1 MVGLFPSPIFPS
13 HFFSLSRYR
22 MSEVLDLLS
31 SELDENQIRE
41 IARHLDADESQTEAA
56 IAAALP
62 TLISAI
68 GRHSETEQGAA
79 MISQQVQGIGSGSLG
94 DLLGGLLGGQ
104 QRSGGSNRGSTPP
117 AFPTG
122 NQTKPAA
129 KYEDILPDGFDA
141 PKQSS
146 RPSATNTEMGFNA
159 DRLPPQEQSSSLDR
173 ALGPGNELPS
183 SAGSS
188 RSGTS
193 PTDFSSS
200 SIDDVLGKALG
211 NKKNRVEESIGRS
224 SGLDLKKIGPLIA
237 ILGPLVFGAMKAQ
250 ANNRSSGNSRSMNPG
265 DLTEMMRGERNS
277 VEKRPGGSMIGKMLD
292 QDGDGDFDLSD
303 IIKLGMRFLLPRR

>member
-1 MVGLFPSPIFPS
+1 
-13 HFFSLSRYR
+13 

-31 SELDENQIRE
+31 SELDEKQIRE
-41 IARHLDADESQTEAA
+41 IAKHLDADESQTEAA

-79 MISQQVQGIGSGSLG
+79 MISQQMQGIGGGSLG

-104 QRSGGSNRGSTPP
+104 QRSGGSNRGSAPS
-117 AFPTG
+117 ALPTG
-122 NQTKPAA
+122 NQSKPAA
-129 KYEDILPDGFDA
+129 KYEDILPDGFEEQ
-141 PKQSS
+141 KQTG
-146 RPSATNTEMGFNA
+146 RPSANADLGFQA
-159 DRLPPQEQSSSLDR
+159 DRLPPQEHSSSLDR
-173 ALGPGNELPS
+173 SLGPGNELPS
-183 SAGSS
+183 SASTSRRESS
-188 RSGTS
+188 
-193 PTDFSSS
+193 PADFSTK
-200 SIDDVLGKALG
+200 SIDDVMGKALG

-237 ILGPLVFGAMKAQ
+237 ILGPLVLGAMKAQ
-250 ANNRSSGNSRSMNPG
+250 ASTRTSGNSRSINPG

-303 IIKLGMRFLLPRR
+303 IIKLGMRFLFPRR

>member
-1 MVGLFPSPIFPS
+1 
-13 HFFSLSRYR
+13 

-31 SELDENQIRE
+31 SELDEKQIRE
-41 IARHLDADESQTEAA
+41 IAKHLDADESQTEAA

-79 MISQQVQGIGSGSLG
+79 MISQQMQGIGGGSLG

-104 QRSGGSNRGSTPP
+104 QRTGGASRGSAPSP
-117 AFPTG
+117 FPSG

-129 KYEDILPDGFDA
+129 KYEDILPDGFDE
-141 PKQSS
+141 PKQSG
-146 RPSATNTEMGFNA
+146 RPSSNPDLGFPA
-159 DRLPPQEQSSSLDR
+159 DRLPPQEHSSPLDR

-188 RSGTS
+188 RSETS
-193 PTDFSSS
+193 QADFSSK
-200 SIDDVLGKALG
+200 SIDDVLGNALG
-211 NKKNRVEESIGRS
+211 NKKSRVEESIGRS
-224 SGLDLKKIGPLIA
+224 SGLDMKKIGPLIA
-237 ILGPLVFGAMKAQ
+237 ILGPLVLGAMKAK
-250 ANNRSSGNSRSMNPG
+250 ASTRTSGNSRSINPG

-303 IIKLGMRFLLPRR
+303 IIKLGMRFLFPRK

>member
-1 MVGLFPSPIFPS
+1 
-13 HFFSLSRYR
+13 

-41 IARHLDADESQTEAA
+41 IAKHLDADESQTEAA

-79 MISQQVQGIGSGSLG
+79 MISQQMQGIGGGSLG

-104 QRSGGSNRGSTPP
+104 PRSGGSNRGSAPS

-122 NQTKPAA
+122 NPSKPAA

-141 PKQSS
+141 PKHPGRSTGQ
-146 RPSATNTEMGFNA
+146 TDLGFQA
-159 DRLPPQEQSSSLDR
+159 DRLPPQDHSSALDS

-183 SAGSS
+183 SAGYS
-188 RSGTS
+188 RSETS
-193 PTDFSSS
+193 PADLSSK

-224 SGLDLKKIGPLIA
+224 SGLDMKKIGPLIA
-237 ILGPLVFGAMKAQ
+237 ILGPLVLGAMKAK
-250 ANNRSSGNSRSMNPG
+250 ASTRTSGNSRSINPG

-303 IIKLGMRFLLPRR
+303 IIKLGMRFLFPRR

>member
-1 MVGLFPSPIFPS
+1 
-13 HFFSLSRYR
+13 

-31 SELDENQIRE
+31 SELDEKKIRE
-41 IARHLDADESQTEAA
+41 IAKHLDADESQTEAA

-79 MISQQVQGIGSGSLG
+79 MISQQIQGIGGGSLG
-94 DLLGGLLGGQ
+94 DLLGSLLGGQ
-104 QRSGGSNRGSTPP
+104 QRSGGGSSRGSAPS

-129 KYEDILPDGFDA
+129 KYEDILPDGFDE
-141 PKQSS
+141 PK
-146 RPSATNTEMGFNA
+146 RPGRPPTNADLSFNA
-159 DRLPPQEQSSSLDR
+159 DRLPPQEHSSPLDR
-173 ALGPGNELPS
+173 SLGPGNELPS
-183 SAGSS
+183 SASTS
-188 RSGTS
+188 RRETS
-193 PTDFSSS
+193 PTDFSSK

-224 SGLDLKKIGPLIA
+224 SGLDLRKIGPLIA
-237 ILGPLVFGAMKAQ
+237 ILGPLILGAMKAQ
-250 ANNRSSGNSRSMNPG
+250 ASTRTSGNSRSINPG
-265 DLTEMMRGERNS
+265 DLTEMMRGERSS
-277 VEKRPGGSMIGKMLD
+277 VEKRPGGSMISKMLD

-303 IIKLGMRFLLPRR
+303 IIKLGMRFLFSRK

>member
-1 MVGLFPSPIFPS
+1 
-13 HFFSLSRYR
+13 

-31 SELDENQIRE
+31 SELDEKQIRE
-41 IARHLDADESQTEAA
+41 IAKHLDADESQTEAA

-79 MISQQVQGIGSGSLG
+79 MISQQMQGIGGGSLG

-104 QRSGGSNRGSTPP
+104 QRSGGANRGSAPSP
-117 AFPTG
+117 FPTG

-129 KYEDILPDGFDA
+129 KYEDILPDGFEE
-141 PKQSS
+141 PKQTG
-146 RPSATNTEMGFNA
+146 RPSATNTEMGFNS
-159 DRLPPQEQSSSLDR
+159 DRLPPQDHSSALDR

-183 SAGSS
+183 SAGHS
-188 RSGTS
+188 RSEAS
-193 PTDFSSS
+193 PADFSSK
-200 SIDDVLGKALG
+200 SIDDVLGNALG
-211 NKKNRVEESIGRS
+211 NKKKRVEESIGRS
-224 SGLDLKKIGPLIA
+224 SGLDMKKIGPLIA
-237 ILGPLVFGAMKAQ
+237 ILGPLVLGAMKAK
-250 ANNRSSGNSRSMNPG
+250 ASTRTSGNSRSINPG

-303 IIKLGMRFLLPRR
+303 IIKLGMRFLFPRK